1 MIDFKYR
8 ADVDGLRAVAV
19 LFVLLFHAQLGFSGG
34 FVGVDVFFVISGFL
48 ITGLILKEQQANN
61 FRLENFWERRIR
73 RIIPAATVMVIAV
86 LIAGGFILL
95 PTDYTNLAKSAI
107 AQQLMLSNFYFWKHT
122 DYFDGLIDMK
132 PLMHTWSLAIEEQF
146 YLGYPLLLIAI
157 RRLPRW
163 WKLAGMLAA
172 TTASLALSQWGVDR
186 YPVATYYLMPT
197 RAWELLLGGMICFAP
212 APTRCKDWLLE
223 TLSWLAMLTIL
234 AVGWFYSPN
243 TPCPGVA
250 ALVPCGAAAALIYA
264 NSIRLTS
271 MGRLLALKPVV
282 FVGLLSY
289 SLYLWHWPILALL
302 RYWNG
307 PELSTATCLLALS
320 ASFVIA
326 YLSWRLVELPIRRK
340 GGQTPALWPFL
351 STGVMALVV
360 VELATLVISSHGYR
374 SRFSNEVLSIVDGSE
389 VPDGFLTLPE
399 QVKRGELPQL
409 GENRLP
415 NSNLDFVIWGDSH
428 AVAVA
433 PLVDRLAKKH
443 QLSGVI
449 AAQSGTVP
457 LLGVWRPAEGVK
469 GMTKRAWNQD
479 VFQYLCD
486 HPVRNIVLA
495 SRWAVNINGR
505 IDGTMDS
512 LIVDGE
518 SKARTP
524 AESREAFVR
533 ALDRTLGPLEERG
546 ARIWILGQVP
556 LQRGNPPKR
565 LFYAALEEKGVPK
578 GVTLQQHLDRQA
590 NVLKSFS
597 QLKNGFTY
605 LDPVPYCFDT
615 AGYSRIGDGG
625 KSFYF
630 DDNHLSPRGAEALL
644 EDLLDEAFAK
654 MAAEKTSV
662 ASLDSNHSAGTV
674 SLHSQS
680 RP

>member
-1 MIDFKYR
+1 MIEFKYR

-19 LFVLLFHAQLGFSGG
+19 LLVVLFHAQLGFSGG

-48 ITGLILKEQQANN
+48 ITGLILKEQQANT
-61 FRLENFWERRIR
+61 FRIGNFWERRVR

-86 LIAGGFILL
+86 LIAGSFILL
-95 PTDYTNLAKSAI
+95 PTDYANLAKSAI

-146 YLGYPLLLIAI
+146 YLGYPLFLIAM
-157 RRLPRW
+157 RRFPRW
-163 WKLAGMLAA
+163 WKFAGLLAL
-172 TTASLALSQWGVDR
+172 TSASLALSQWGVDR

-212 APTRCKDWLLE
+212 APTRCTDRLLE
-223 TLSWLAMLTIL
+223 LLSWLAAITLL

-243 TPCPGVA
+243 TPCPGLA
-250 ALVPCGAAAALIYA
+250 ALAPCGAAAMLIYT
-264 NSIRLTS
+264 NSTRLTS
-271 MGRLLALKPVV
+271 IGRLLAMKPVV
-282 FVGLLSY
+282 LIGLLSY

-307 PELSTATCLLALS
+307 PDLSVVMRLAAIS
-320 ASFVIA
+320 VSFAVS
-326 YLSWRLVELPIRRK
+326 YVSWRFIEIPLRRK
-340 GGQTPALWPFL
+340 GIQAPAWWPFL
-351 STGVMALVV
+351 SAGATALVV
-360 VELATLVISSHGYR
+360 VGFAAFIISSNGCR
-374 SRFSNEVLSIVDGSE
+374 SRFPQEVLSIIDGSE
-389 VPDGFLTLPE
+389 VPDGYLTLPE
-399 QVKRGELPQL
+399 QVQRGELPRL
-409 GENRLP
+409 GEKGVPNREL
-415 NSNLDFVIWGDSH
+415 NFVLWGDSH

-433 PLVDRLAKKH
+433 PLVDRLAEKH
-443 QLSGVI
+443 HLTGVI
-449 AAQSGTVP
+449 AAQSGMVP

-469 GMTKRAWNQD
+469 GMTKREWNQD

-486 HPVRNIVLA
+486 HPVKNVILA

-505 IDGTMDS
+505 LDGTMDS

-533 ALDRTLGPLEERG
+533 ALKRTIGPLEERG
-546 ARIWILGQVP
+546 AHIWILGQVP

-565 LFYAALEEKGVPK
+565 LFYAALDEQGVPK

-597 QLKNGFTY
+597 QLRNGFTY
-605 LDPVPYCFDT
+605 LDPVPYCFDHT
-615 AGYSRIGDGG
+615 GYSRIGDGG

-630 DDNHLSPRGAEALL
+630 DDNHLSPHGAEVLL
-644 EDLLDEAFAK
+644 EDLLDEALAK

-662 ASLDSNHSAGTV
+662 ASSGTIQSARKM
-674 SLHSQS
+674 SFHAE
-680 RP
+680 PNP